1 MERVPEQGRHASTAA
16 ADDGALDLAPE
27 LRPVFEQN
35 FPRFS
40 DAEYARRGS
49 ALARAMERAG
59 VDHVLLVCAQG
70 VGNGV
75 RWLTSWPGTN
85 EALLIFRPG
94 EPMVMYVEYCN
105 HVPQA
110 RALAHETD
118 VRWGEQQGLVKV
130 CEELDRRAA
139 KRVGV
144 IGPLNGARWKTLG
157 ERFQLVSLDYEY
169 IGLRMHKSDE
179 EIDWL
184 RVGAALSDAG
194 MRALIGRTRPGMSE
208 HDLANIIERA
218 YVGLGGTHGIH
229 FIGSTSM
236 AAPDLCVPRQFP
248 SRRKLRAGDF
258 VFCELSAS
266 WWDYSGQVLRGFTVE
281 AQPSSLYQDLHATA
295 VAAYEAVT
303 KVIRPGA
310 VPPEII
316 EAASLIEANG
326 FATCDDLMHGYGGG
340 YLPPIVGSKSRPA
353 RKESVALTENMCVV
367 VQPNVTT
374 RDYTAGVQFGNLL
387 RVTKHGCESLQRVP
401 HGFFRAGQAL

>member
-1 MERVPEQGRHASTAA
+1 MKRVPEQGRQASAA
-16 ADDGALDLAPE
+16 TGDDGALDLVPE
-27 LRPVFEQN
+27 LLPVFEQS

-40 DAEYARRGS
+40 NAEYARRGS

-59 VDHVLLVCAQG
+59 VDHVLLVCVQG

-110 RALAHETD
+110 RALTRETD
-118 VRWGEQQGLVKV
+118 VRWGEQQGIVKV
-130 CEELDRRAA
+130 CEELDRQAA

-144 IGPLNGARWKTLG
+144 IGPLSGVRWKTLE
-157 ERFQLVSLDYEY
+157 ERFQIVSLDSEY
-169 IGLRMHKSDE
+169 VGLRMRKSDE

-184 RVGAALSDAG
+184 RIGAALSDAG
-194 MRALIGRTRPGMSE
+194 MCALIGGTRPGMSE

-236 AAPDLCVPRQFP
+236 AAPNLCVPRQFP

-258 VFCELSAS
+258 VFCEFSAS

-281 AQPSSLYQDLHATA
+281 AEPNSLYQDLHATA
-295 VAAYEAVT
+295 VAAYEDVT
-303 KVIRPGA
+303 KVVRPGA
-310 VPPEII
+310 VAAELI
-316 EAASLIEANG
+316 EASSTIEANG
-326 FATCDDLMHGYGGG
+326 FTTCDDLVHGYGGG
-340 YLPPIVGSKSRPA
+340 YLPPIVGSQSRPA
-353 RKESVALTENMCVV
+353 RKESVALAENMCVV
-367 VQPNVTT
+367 VQPNVST
-374 RDYTAGVQFGNLL
+374 RDYTAGVQVGNLL
-387 RVTKHGCESLQRVP
+387 RVTSNGCESLQRIP
-401 HGFFRAGQAL
+401 LGFFRAGQAI